1 MTNQMSFMNENEN
14 QPIGEPQP
22 IDNREGRKLLK
33 RMAGVV
39 AMAAGGLV
47 IFGGLLIPTRTS
59 GASRSA
65 RLQWQQRQ
73 KEIQEIINQNCPV
86 PEKDH
91 QPASNRQEDSTGR

>member
-1 MTNQMSFMNENEN
+1 MDADDNR
-14 QPIGEPQP
+14 PIGEPQP
-22 IDNREGRKLLK
+22 IDTREGRKILK

-39 AMAAGGLV
+39 VMAAGGLV
-47 IFGGLLIPTRTS
+47 IFAGLLIPTRTS

-65 RLQWQQRQ
+65 RLQWLQRQ
-73 KEIQEIINQNCPV
+73 KEIQEVIKQNCPV

>member
-1 MTNQMSFMNENEN
+1 MDENDQ

-22 IDNREGRKLLK
+22 MDAREGRRILK

-39 AMAAGGLV
+39 AVTSGVALFA
-47 IFGGLLIPTRTS
+47 GLLVPTRTS

-73 KEIQEIINQNCPV
+73 KEIQEVINQNQPV
-86 PEKDH
+86 AEKDN
-91 QPASNRQEDSTGR
+91 QPAGNQQDGSTER

>member
-1 MTNQMSFMNENEN
+1 MDENNN

-22 IDNREGRKLLK
+22 IDNREGRKILK
-33 RMAGVV
+33 RTAGGV
-39 AMAAGGLV
+39 ALAAGGLFIV
-47 IFGGLLIPTRTS
+47 AGLLLPTRTS

-73 KEIQEIINQNCPV
+73 KEIQEVINQNCPV

-91 QPASNRQEDSTGR
+91 QPASNRQEGATSEDERS